1 MFTMEFN
8 EMKRTTFGIF
18 AIALVAIWV
27 GTGWAKKQHPPA
39 GMLAAS
45 AENEV
50 VVVNPSSGESLAFAT
65 GPVAWLFPAPGG
77 TLFAPDLVHGK
88 TAVIDLLSLTAGD
101 TIDGVTMPRFG
112 SRTDRY
118 VVVSKQLLV
127 VSYPERAL
135 MNTYDIEFQHP
146 WQTEVLVGNTILI
159 VLERLPDGDGDSVL
173 SVVQLTDGTLVYRR
187 LLRGDIRH
195 FAVSPALGLL
205 ALADATSNRVTL
217 ADPATLTPAASFEV
231 SGTPVDLLFVQ
242 NEDLLVVAVEREDG
256 AGEIDIWKIK
266 FEKKEG
272 WVRKKEWKVP
282 LAANP
287 VRLAASPD
295 FRHVAAGLENAQLQ
309 VFEVDEKQLVVTVDL
324 PGPPRDLVWTDPF
337 SEGPLLPDWS
347 DKKPPEVDLSDFSGG

>member
-1 MFTMEFN
+1 MLTMESN
-8 EMKRTTFGIF
+8 ELKRAILGIV
-18 AIALVAIWV
+18 ALALVAIWA
-27 GTGWAKKQHPPA
+27 GTGWAKKQNPPA

-50 VVVNPSSGESLAFAT
+50 VVVNPASGEALAFAA

-88 TAVIDLLSLTAGD
+88 TAVINLLSLTAGD
-101 TIDGVTMPRFG
+101 PIDGVTMPRFG

-118 VVVSKQLLV
+118 VVVAKQLLI

-159 VLERLPDGDGDSVL
+159 VLERLPDGGGESVL

-187 LLRGDIRH
+187 PLRGDIRH
-195 FAVSPALGLL
+195 FAVSPELGLL
-205 ALADATSNRVTL
+205 ALADATSNRVIL

-231 SGTPVDLLFVQ
+231 PGTPVDVLFVE
-242 NEDLLVVAVEREDG
+242 NGNLLVVGVEREDG
-256 AGEIDIWKIK
+256 GGEIDIWKIK
-266 FEKKEG
+266 HEKKEG

-282 LAANP
+282 LAASP
-287 VRLAASPD
+287 VRLVASPD

-347 DKKPPEVDLSDFSGG
+347 DMKPPEVDLSGFSGG